1 MKRDKLFLALLA
13 LALGLS
19 FSAQMRVNAQAQA
32 PKMTVKAAF
41 SGTFKY
47 GEWLPIQV
55 EIENSGGDVE
65 AVVRVRVENSS
76 GSIIFAAP
84 VSLPSGAH
92 KVVPLYVLPNN
103 FSRVLDVQ
111 LASAEKLLVSQ
122 QVAVRPQPNI
132 SYFVG
137 FLSAQRGALSL
148 VNGVT
153 LPGQERAKVL
163 VDIALDEMPERL
175 EGLSAFNTLVI
186 NDVDTSKM
194 TTAQAAALQSWVE
207 QGGRLVIG
215 GGPGAQ
221 RAFAGLPQAL
231 QPVQLQGTQE
241 VQAGDLADL
250 VRFAET
256 DPLRV
261 PGPFVLAM
269 AKANGG
275 RMLAGK
281 ESLPLIV
288 ERSVNKG
295 TVDFVALDVSA
306 APFEGWSGTQA
317 FWSVLISPGAAY
329 PDGMP
334 PDASPRQMRNDSFY
348 GTLSNIPSLDLPSI
362 KWLSILLGL
371 YILLVGPVN
380 YLVLRHSRRMHLAWV
395 TIPVITAVFTGGAF
409 GIGYSMRGSD
419 LILNK
424 IALVEIQKEGP
435 ALVTSYVGLFS
446 PRQQS
451 YEIEVQASSLLSP
464 AQFGYVGQQGPAM
477 PGVSGGPEMTFI
489 QGRPALVQ
497 GLSVNQW
504 SMQSFEAEDTWPEF
518 GRISGNLSM
527 VNETLTG
534 TIKNDTSH
542 LLKDV
547 VVVVNQRFQ
556 RLGDLTPGQEAKV
569 DLGLSDMNRDRMG
582 PNLTF
587 MLYME
592 PFKNTNGQVP
602 RDIMLKTNILDNAL
616 VSVPWGKLSSST
628 MTPGGSNTRG
638 ITVLGWTNEAPPQVS
653 VRGQLVSQMTTAL
666 VYTSLDLT
674 LPDKGRLVLPPGMLT
689 GRVVEAPRGGGNC
702 GPPGGGASIFLDN
715 ADAVFEFQMPAEIQQ
730 FKVNGLKI
738 SVSHDNPTAAYK
750 SVAVYDWQAKKW
762 MVMDKSQGETLT
774 LQNAGAYVD
783 MFGQVRLR
791 ISAGSGNPACYFL
804 DLGVEAERTAG
815 QGE

>member
-19 FSAQMRVNAQAQA
+19 FSPQMWVNAQAQA

-55 EIENSGGDVE
+55 EIQNSGADVE
-65 AVVRVRVENSS
+65 AVLRVRIENSS
-76 GSIIFAAP
+76 GSVIYAAP
-84 VSLPSGAH
+84 VSLAAGAH
-92 KVVPLYVLPNN
+92 KRVPLYVLPNN

-122 QVAVRPQPNI
+122 QVQVRPQANI

-137 FLSAQRGALSL
+137 FISAQRGALSL
-148 VNGVT
+148 MNGVT

-175 EGLSAFNTLVI
+175 EGLKSFNTLVI

-221 RAFAGLPQAL
+221 RTFAGLPQAL

-241 VQAGDLADL
+241 MQAGDLADL

-281 ESLPLIV
+281 EGLPLIV

-295 TVDFVALDVSA
+295 TVDFVALDLSA

-334 PDASPRQMRNDSFY
+334 PDASPRQMRSNSFY
-348 GTLSNIPSLDLPSI
+348 GALSNIPSLDLPSI

-380 YLVLRHSRRMHLAWV
+380 YLILRRSGRMHLAWV
-395 TIPVITAVFTGGAF
+395 TIPAITAVFTGGAF
-409 GIGYSMRGSD
+409 GVGYSMRGSD

-424 IALVEIQKEGP
+424 IALVEMQKEGP

-451 YEIEVQASSLLSP
+451 YEIEVQASSLLSRV
-464 AQFGYVGQQGPAM
+464 QSGYGGQDM
-477 PGVSGGPEMTFI
+477 PGVSSGPEMTFI

-518 GRISGNLSM
+518 GRITGNLSM
-527 VNETLTG
+527 VDETLTG

-542 LLKDV
+542 LLKDVV

-569 DLGLSDMNRDRMG
+569 DLGLSDLNRDRMG
-582 PNLTF
+582 PNLSYK
-587 MLYME
+587 LYME
-592 PFKNTNGQVP
+592 PFNNTNVP
-602 RDIMLKTNILDNAL
+602 RDIMLKTNILDNTL
-616 VSVPWGKLSSST
+616 FLPWGKPSSSAII
-628 MTPGGSNTRG
+628 PGGINTHG
-638 ITVLGWTNEAPPQVS
+638 ITVLGWTNEAPPQVG

-674 LPDKGRLVLPPGMLT
+674 LPDKGRLVLPPGMLS
-689 GRVVEAPRGGGNC
+689 GRVVDAPRGMGAC
-702 GPPGGGASIFLDN
+702 GPGGGASIILDD
-715 ADAVFEFQMPAEIQQ
+715 ADAVFEFQILADIQQ

-783 MFGQVRLR
+783 MGGQVRLR